1 MAKEYTLTE
10 VEYRV
15 IRHCMEY
22 TLQKREMSDIEKEY
36 IQVVKEKLES
46 RHQTKNRYDWEN

>member
-1 MAKEYTLTE
+1 MTKNYPLTE

-22 TLQKREMSDIEKEY
+22 TLKNREMSDKEKEY
-36 IQVVKEKLES
+36 IQVVKEKIQS
-46 RHQTKNRYDWEN
+46 RHDTKTE

>member
-22 TLQKREMSDIEKEY
+22 TLQNREMSDREKEY
-36 IQVVKEKLES
+36 IQVVKEKLQS
-46 RHQTKNRYDWEN
+46 RHDTKTE

>member
-15 IRHCMEY
+15 IRHCMVY
-22 TLQKREMSDIEKEY
+22 TLQNREMSDSEKEY
-36 IQVVKEKLES
+36 VQVVKDKLES
-46 RHQTKNRYDWEN
+46 RHNTKTE